1 MATTNGSSQPDVDVV
16 VVGAGFAG
24 LYMLHRLRQL
34 GFSATVLESADDVGG
49 TWYWNR
55 YPGARCDI
63 PTTDYSYS
71 FDRRAGDRAGRGR
84 RSTPPSRRSCATS
97 STSPTSTTCG
107 GTSASRPASRRRR
120 GTTAPS
126 LWRLT
131 TDRGDEHIACR
142 YYVMASGCLSMPK
155 APDIEGAERFAG
167 RGLLHEPL
175 AARGRRLHR
184 QAGRRHRHRLVGHPV
199 DPADRRAGRRA
210 DRLPAHAELLAAGP
224 QRSAAGRAQGRAR
237 PGSRRLPGGRPLV
250 PRWRPGRGAAGDRAG
265 QLSPD
270 EQRARFERPGRP
282 ASCSPSSARSP
293 TC

>member
-34 GFSATVLESADDVGG
+34 GFSATVIESADDVGG

-63 PTTDYSYS
+63 PTTDYSLLVRPRPG
-71 FDRRAGDRAGRGR
+71 DRVDLVGEVRHPAGDPPLPAARHRQARPAAGHPVLDPCRRGHVGRRRRAVAHHDR
-84 RSTPPSRRSCATS
+84 
-97 STSPTSTTCG
+97 
-107 GTSASRPASRRRR
+107 SRRRD
-120 GTTAPS
+120 
-126 LWRLT
+126 RLPLLRHGLGLPV
-131 TDRGDEHIACR
+131 DAQ
-142 YYVMASGCLSMPK
+142 
-155 APDIEGAERFAG
+155 GARHRRRRPLRR

-175 AARGRRLHR
+175 APRGRRLHR

-210 DRLPAHAELLAAGP
+210 DGLPAHAELLAARP
-224 QRSAAGRAQGRAR
+224 TTARLRRSARPSWTRIRTPTAR
-237 PGSRRLPGGRPLV
+237 PPAGPAAASRSSRRWRAPGSCRRTSSGPASS
-250 PRWRPGRGAAGDRAG
+250 GH
-265 QLSPD
+265 
-270 EQRARFERPGRP
+270 GRP

>member
-24 LYMLHRLRQL
+24 LYMLQRLRQL

-71 FDRRAGDRAGRGR
+71 FDRDLETGWTWSEKYATQPEILRYLQHVTDKHDLR
-84 RSTPPSRRSCATS
+84 RDIRFSTRVATA
-97 STSPTSTTCG
+97 TWDD
-107 GTSASRPASRRRR
+107 AA
-120 GTTAPS
+120 A
-126 LWRLT
+126 LWRIT
-131 TDRGDEHIACR
+131 TDRGDEIACR

-155 APDIEGAERFAG
+155 EPDIEGAGPLRR

-175 AARGRRLHR
+175 APRGRRLHR

-210 DRLPAHAELLAAGP
+210 DGLPAHTELLAAGP
-224 QRSAAGRAQGRAR
+224 QRSAAGRAQGRAGQ
-237 PGSRRLPGGRPLV
+237 GSRRLP
-250 PRWRPGRGAAGDRAG
+250 
-265 QLSPD
+265 
-270 EQRARFERPGRP
+270 
-282 ASCSPSSARSP
+282 
-293 TC
+293 